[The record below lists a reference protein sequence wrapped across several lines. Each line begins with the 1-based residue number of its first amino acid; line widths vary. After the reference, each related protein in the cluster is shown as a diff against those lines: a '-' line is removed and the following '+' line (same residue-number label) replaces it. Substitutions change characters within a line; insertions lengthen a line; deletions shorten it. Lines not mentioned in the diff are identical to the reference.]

1 MKAIYVVSNRV
12 YIVDVNT
19 SVPQEVVLN
28 ELRDAQSLEVLKL
41 EEMED

>member
-12 YIVDVNT
+12 NIVDVNT
-19 SVPQEVVLN
+19 SISQEVVLN
-28 ELRDAQSLEVLKL
+28 ELRDTQSLEVLKL

>member
-1 MKAIYVVSNRV
+1 MKAIYVVSDGVN
-12 YIVDVNT
+12 IIDINT

>member
-1 MKAIYVVSNRV
+1 MKTIYVVSNRV